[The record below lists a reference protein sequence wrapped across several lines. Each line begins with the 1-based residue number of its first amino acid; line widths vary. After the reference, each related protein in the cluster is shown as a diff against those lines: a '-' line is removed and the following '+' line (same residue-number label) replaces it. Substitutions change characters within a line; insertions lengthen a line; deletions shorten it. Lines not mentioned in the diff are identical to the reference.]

1 MSLTTAQVF
10 DRFAGW
16 LNTDDA
22 LGGPRALANQQ
33 FYVGVN
39 DVLGADPSGAAF
51 DPIATRMFAAWEND
65 SNAQRAAIARGEKLF
80 GSKPIAITGVGGLND
95 ALGMPTIAGT
105 CTTCHDTPN
114 VGNHSV
120 ALPIDIG
127 LTDLNRRTPD
137 MPLYTLRNKTTGA
150 TRQTTDPGRA
160 MITGKWAD
168 IGKFKGPILRSL
180 AARPPYFHNG
190 SAATLGDAVDFYNT
204 RFNINLTNQ
213 EKSDLVAFLSAL

>member
-1 MSLTTAQVF
+1 
-10 DRFAGW
+10 
-16 LNTDDA
+16 
-22 LGGPRALANQQ
+22 
-33 FYVGVN
+33 
-39 DVLGADPSGAAF
+39 
-51 DPIATRMFAAWEND
+51 MFAAWDND

-95 ALGMPTIAGT
+95 ALGLPTIAGT

-204 RFNINLTNQ
+204 RFNIGITDQ